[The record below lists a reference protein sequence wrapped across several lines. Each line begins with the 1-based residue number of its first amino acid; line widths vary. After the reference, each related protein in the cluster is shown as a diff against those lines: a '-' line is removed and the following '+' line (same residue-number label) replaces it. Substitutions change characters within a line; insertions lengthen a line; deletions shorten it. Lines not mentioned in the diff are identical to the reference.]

1 MIYEFPLSEGV
12 RRLLRAE
19 MLFKQSK
26 AHVEYDSP
34 YSTIAALSALVDLV
48 EIISKNNLKIEMIKQ
63 LEKLQYK
70 EGVKEDQRLEMK
82 ELIQTLVFGSV
93 KSFDEIKENIFLNI
107 LRQRLKVM
115 GGIGSFDLP
124 SLHHWLRF
132 SHELRKEHIERWF
145 SLFEPTEQ
153 ALNYVL
159 TMLRSLAVEEIC
171 LFKQGLFYKT
181 IKWDAELVRV
191 DVKNNLMY
199 PEFSGNKQ
207 QLSIR
212 LMEQESPFD
221 PVVQVKDDLEM
232 TVERCG

>member
-26 AHVEYDSP
+26 THMTYDNP

-48 EIISKNNLKIEMIKQ
+48 EIVSKNNLKIEMIKQ
-63 LEKLQYK
+63 LERLQYD
-70 EGVKEDQRLEMK
+70 EGVTDEQRLEMK

-93 KSFDEIKENIFLNI
+93 KVFDEIKENVFLNI
-107 LRQRLKVM
+107 IRQRLKVT
-115 GGIGSFDLP
+115 GGLGNFDLP
-124 SLHHWLRF
+124 SLHHWLQL
-132 SHELRKEHIERWF
+132 SHELRLEHMERWF
-145 SLFEPTEQ
+145 SLFESTEN

-159 TMLRSLAVEEIC
+159 KSLRASCEEEVC
-171 LFKQGLFYKT
+171 QFKQGLFYKT
-181 IKWDAELVRV
+181 IKWDAELVRI
-191 DVKNNLMY
+191 DVGDSLIY

-212 LMEQESPFD
+212 LMEQSSPFD
-221 PVVQVKDDLEM
+221 PVVQVKEDLELI
-232 TVERCG
+232 VERCG

>member
-26 AHVEYDSP
+26 AHIEYDDP

-63 LEKLQYK
+63 LEKLQFK
-70 EGVKEDQRLEMK
+70 DEVSADEKLKIKDLTQN
-82 ELIQTLVFGSV
+82 LVFGSV
-93 KSFDEIKENIFLNI
+93 KTFDEIKENIFLNVI
-107 LRQRLKVM
+107 RQRLKVT

-124 SLHHWLRF
+124 NLHHWLRF
-132 SHELRKEHIERWF
+132 SHELRSEHIERWF
-145 SLFEPTEQ
+145 SLFGPTES
-153 ALNYVL
+153 ALKYL
-159 TMLRSLAVEEIC
+159 LSTLRQIKDEEVC
-171 LFKQGLFYKT
+171 EFKQGLFYKT
-181 IKWDAELVRV
+181 VKWDAELVRV
-191 DVKNNLMY
+191 DVKDALIY

-212 LMEQESPFD
+212 LMEQSSPFD
-221 PVVQVKDDLEM
+221 PVVQVQRDLEM
-232 TVERCG
+232 IVERCG